1 MSNRM
6 ATSSDPWHGLPAE
19 QVVSQ
24 LGSSAA
30 TGLDLAEVERRQAEF
45 GPNTPPQKRE
55 PGSLITFLRQFH
67 QALVYI
73 LILCAVVSAIFHDW
87 AEAAVIFGVVLVNAV
102 VGFVQERKASK
113 ALSALTRSMSTT
125 ATVLRAGAVESVP
138 SEELVPGDVV
148 LLKSGDKVPA
158 DLRLLSARD
167 LMVDESA
174 LTGESMP
181 VTKQTHVLA
190 GDVVLADREN
200 MAYSSTLVTYGQGQG
215 AVVATGATTELGRIS
230 QLIAGAEE
238 LSTPLTRNIAHFS
251 RLLFFMILACALLTF
266 LLGVVRGQEW
276 IYMLQ
281 AAVALAVGAVPEA
294 LPAAVSVTLAIGVA
308 RMAKR
313 HAIIRKLP
321 AVETLGSTSV
331 ICSDKTGTLTEN
343 QLTIRIV
350 WAGGCA
356 YEISGTGFAPAG
368 EIAAVEQTGRSP
380 GRNDALRQCLAA
392 GVLCNESALEEEEGR
407 WQVRGDPTE
416 GALIVSGRKAGM
428 SEVDLAE
435 QLPRIDAIPF
445 ESQNKYS
452 ATLHDPGEGEA
463 KVVLLKGAVEMILP
477 RCTEAMDADGQ
488 SHPIDRDQVH
498 AVFEDMATRGLRVL
512 AMARRELPSDAVS
525 LAHADLEGGFTLLGL
540 QGMSDPPRAE
550 AIAAVKTCQRAGI
563 HVKMITGD
571 HAINAAVVARLL
583 GLNGFSETEADAAAV
598 VTGDRLAAMSQEELA
613 ETADRASVFAR
624 VSPEQ
629 KLLLVKGF
637 QARDHVV
644 AMTGDGVNDA
654 PALKQA
660 DIGVAMGIGGT
671 EVAKEAADMV
681 LTDDNFATIEAA
693 VEEGRGVF
701 DSLTKFIVWTL
712 PTNLGD
718 GLVIMAAILAGVALP
733 ILPLQI
739 LWINMNAAVLLGL
752 VLAFEPKEPGIML
765 RKPRDP
771 HEPIL
776 TRTLIERIFL
786 VGIILLAGAFGLFW
800 WFLQQGLAAGK
811 TEPHAL
817 AEARTVAT
825 NFFVFV
831 QLFYMFNCRS
841 LTKSILEVGLFSNPW
856 IWLGGVLMIALQ
868 MGYTYLPVMNRL
880 FDSAPIG
887 CVPWI
892 WIVGLALLGSVI
904 VGLEKHLRRVFT
916 SSS

>member
-1 MSNRM
+1 M

-24 LGSSAA
+24 LGTSAA

-55 PGSLITFLRQFH
+55 PGPLITFLKQSH

-73 LILCAVVSAIFHDW
+73 LILCGVVSAMFHDW

-113 ALSALTRSMSTT
+113 ALSALRRSMSTT
-125 ATVLRAGAVESVP
+125 ATVLREGAVRSVP
-138 SEELVPGDVV
+138 SEELVPGDLV
-148 LLKSGDKVPA
+148 LLKSGDKVPG
-158 DLRLLSARD
+158 DLRLLYARD

-215 AVVATGATTELGRIS
+215 VVVATGATTELGRIS

-238 LSTPLTRNIAHFS
+238 LATPLTRNIAHFS
-251 RLLFFMILACALLTF
+251 RLLFFVILACALLTF

-343 QLTIRIV
+343 QLTVRIV

-356 YEISGTGFAPAG
+356 YEISGTGFAPVG
-368 EIAAVEQTGRSP
+368 EIAAVEQTGRPP
-380 GRNDALRQCLAA
+380 GRNDALGQCLAA
-392 GVLCNESALEEEEGR
+392 GVLCNEAALEEQDGR
-407 WQVRGDPTE
+407 WLVRGDPTE
-416 GALIVSGRKAGM
+416 GALVVSARKAGV

-463 KVVLLKGAVEMILP
+463 KVVLLKGAVDTILP

-488 SHPIDRDQVH
+488 PHPIDRDQVH

-563 HVKMITGD
+563 HVKMVTGD
-571 HAINAAVVARLL
+571 HAINAAVVARQL
-583 GLNGFSETEADAAAV
+583 GLSGFGETEVDPAAV
-598 VTGDRLAAMSQEELA
+598 VTGDRLAAMSEEELA

-660 DIGVAMGIGGT
+660 DVGVAMGIGGT

-771 HEPIL
+771 REPIL
-776 TRTLIERIFL
+776 TRTLIERIVL
-786 VGIILLAGAFGLFW
+786 VGLILLAGAFGLFW
-800 WFLQQGLAAGK
+800 GVLQQGLAAGK
-811 TEPHAL
+811 TEPLAL

-841 LTKSILEVGLFSNPW
+841 LTKSMFEVGLFSNPW
-856 IWLGGVLMIALQ
+856 IWLGAALMVALQ

-887 CVPWI
+887 YVPWI
-892 WIVGLALLGSVI
+892 WIVGLALVGSVI
-904 VGLEKHLRRVFT
+904 VGLEKHLRRLLT
-916 SSS
+916 SSN